1 MEIIESDI
9 LIVGGGGAGLR
20 AAIAAAEKNP
30 KLKIAIVSK
39 VYPVRSHTVSA
50 EGGIAG
56 VLPNETSANDGDS
69 LEQHAFDTIRGS
81 DFLADQDAVEF
92 FVKEAPREIIQ
103 MEHWG
108 CPWSR
113 EENGKVAVRAFGGMS
128 VKRTV
133 FAADKTG
140 FYMLHTLFER
150 TLKYANIRRFDEWFV
165 LKLLRDDARVTG
177 LIAMDLRRGIIAA
190 FKAKAVLLATGGAG
204 KIYSFTTNANI
215 KTGDGMALAY
225 EIGVPLKDME
235 FVQFHPTGLPR
246 TGILIT
252 EGARGEGGYLLNKNG
267 ERFMKNYL
275 PTKMELGP
283 RDIISRAIM
292 SEIKAGRGF
301 EGPHGA
307 YVHLDIRHLG
317 EKLIDEKLPLV
328 REVAKDFEGVDPVH
342 EPIPVRP
349 VAHYFM
355 GGVATNLRAE
365 TSLSGL
371 FAAGETACVTINGA
385 NRLGSNSLAECLVFG
400 RVAGEMVAEYAENNS
415 VAINLSK
422 DEIAQEEAR
431 IKKFLSHEGSER
443 VAVLRESMQKTM
455 EEHAGIEREKSSI
468 QAGLEK
474 IIELRKRAENIGL
487 VDHSPIFNTE
497 FVSALE
503 LKNMLL
509 VAEAVLRS
517 ALNREESRGS
527 HMRSDFPN
535 RDDERFL
542 KHLTLR
548 QAQGDTSMV
557 TTEHPVTI
565 TKWQPQER
573 KY

>member
-1 MEIIESDI
+1 MEVIESDI
-9 LIVGGGGAGLR
+9 LIVGGGAAGLR

-30 KLKIAIVSK
+30 DRDITIISK

-56 VLPNETSANDGDS
+56 VLRDYDS
-69 LEQHAFDTIRGS
+69 FEQHAFDTIRGS
-81 DFLADQDAVEF
+81 DYLADQDVVEF

-150 TLKYANIRRFDEWFV
+150 SLKHENIRRFDEWFV
-165 LKLLRDDARVTG
+165 TTLLRDDSRVTG
-177 LIAMDLRRGIIAA
+177 LIAMDLRRGKLAA
-190 FKAKAVLLATGGAG
+190 FSAKAIILATGGAG
-204 KIYSFTTNANI
+204 KIYSFTTNGNI

-235 FVQFHPTGLPR
+235 FVQFHPTGLPK

-252 EGARGEGGYLLNKNG
+252 EGARGEGGYLVNKNG

-275 PTKMELGP
+275 PSKMELGP
-283 RDIISRAIM
+283 RDIISRAIV

-301 EGPHGA
+301 DGPYGP

-328 REVAKDFEGVDPVH
+328 REVSKDFEGVDPVH

-355 GGVATNLRAE
+355 GGVHTNTAAE
-365 TSLSGL
+365 TPLSGL

-400 RVAGEMVAEYAENNS
+400 KVAGEQALHYAEQKHH
-415 VAINLSK
+415 AIPNLSQ
-422 DEIAQEEAR
+422 DEIAQEETR
-431 IKKFLSHEGSER
+431 IKKLLTQEGSEH

-455 EEHAGIEREKSSI
+455 ETHAGIEREKSSLSR
-468 QAGLEK
+468 GLEK
-474 IIELRKRAENIGL
+474 IIELRERAKNIGL
-487 VDHSPIFNTE
+487 TDHSPIFNTE
-497 FVSALE
+497 LVSALE
-503 LKNMLL
+503 LNNMLI

-517 ALNREESRGS
+517 ALAREESRGS
-527 HMRSDFPN
+527 HLRTDFPS
-535 RDDERFL
+535 RDDSRFL
-542 KHLTLR
+542 KHSFITKSDSGM
-548 QAQGDTSMV
+548 ATS
-557 TTEHPVTI
+557 EHPVTI

>member
-9 LIVGGGGAGLR
+9 LIVGGGAAGLR

-30 KLKIAIVSK
+30 KIKIAIISK

-56 VLPNETSANDGDS
+56 VLRDYDS
-69 LEQHAFDTIRGS
+69 FEQHAFDTIRGS
-81 DFLADQDAVEF
+81 DYLADQDAVEF
-92 FVKEAPREIIQ
+92 FIKEAPAEIIQ

-113 EENGKVAVRAFGGMS
+113 EENGKMAVRAFGGMS

-140 FYMLHTLFER
+140 FYMLHALFER
-150 TLKYANIRRFDEWFV
+150 SLKHENIQRFDEWFA

-177 LIAMDLRRGIIAA
+177 LIAMDLRRGKFAA
-190 FKAKAVLLATGGAG
+190 FQAKAIILATGGAG

-225 EIGVPLKDME
+225 DIGAPLKDME

-275 PTKMELGP
+275 PSKMELGP
-283 RDIISRAIM
+283 RDIISRAIVN
-292 SEIKAGRGF
+292 EIKAGRGF
-301 EGPHGA
+301 EGPYGS

-328 REVAKDFEGVDPVH
+328 REVAKDFEGVDPVFA
-342 EPIPVRP
+342 PIPVRP

-355 GGVATNLRAE
+355 GGVAANLRAE
-365 TSLSGL
+365 TPLSGL
-371 FAAGETACVTINGA
+371 FAAGETACITINGA

-400 RVAGEMVAEYAENNS
+400 KVAGEEAVAHSAQSSPNALSPAALDAE
-415 VAINLSK
+415 
-422 DEIAQEEAR
+422 ETR
-431 IKKFLSHEGSER
+431 IKKLLTQEGPER
-443 VAVLRESMQKTM
+443 VAILRESMQKTM
-455 EEHAGIEREKSSI
+455 EEHAGIEREKSSLV
-468 QAGLEK
+468 QGLEK
-474 IIELRKRAENIGL
+474 IIELQKRRENIGL
-487 VDHSPIFNTE
+487 TDRSSIFNTE
-497 FVSALE
+497 LTAALE
-503 LKNMLL
+503 LKNMLV

-517 ALNREESRGS
+517 ALLREESRGS
-527 HMRSDFPN
+527 HMRSDFPSRN
-535 RDDERFL
+535 DSRFL
-542 KHLTLR
+542 KHLFI
-548 QAQGDTSMV
+548 GKNESGMV
-557 TTEHPVTI
+557 VKEHPVTI